1 MELTKEEELLCARA
15 AELAENGTYAVTA
28 TPFLTPRERLAV
40 HDSLCRSGWIQHC
53 FWWGGYIGAERTCGI
68 FVPEWYLPEEV
79 PAAAGGYAGAFAAD
93 RNTFFAGLLAD
104 NTALANEVP
113 ICALSVKGSGFA
125 SLTHR
130 DFMGGILSL
139 GIERDVIGDIVV
151 LSAGENTMP
160 AEALVFAAGHICSYL
175 EESLTQIGRDSVSAK
190 RTVYSVNEIPE
201 KRYEPIAVTVS
212 SPRLDGIV
220 KAITGMSREDAAE
233 FVRRGLAELNYQCAQ
248 VDKTVCPGD
257 TLSLRG
263 YGKYRIDTTDTE
275 TRRGRIR
282 VTGRKYV

>member
-15 AELAENGTYAVTA
+15 AELAENSSYMVSA
-28 TPFLTPRERLAV
+28 TPFFTPRERLAV
-40 HDSLCRSGWIQHC
+40 HDFLCRSGQMANC
-53 FWWGGYIGAERTCGI
+53 FWWGGYPGAERACGI

-79 PAAAGGYAGAFAAD
+79 PAVSGGYAGAFDEERD
-93 RNTFFAGLLAD
+93 RFFARLLEE
-104 NTALANEVP
+104 NPSLAEEIP
-113 ICALSVKGSGFA
+113 LRALSVRGSGFA
-125 SLTHR
+125 SLSHR
-130 DFMGGILSL
+130 DFMGGILAL

-151 LSAGENTMP
+151 RFA
-160 AEALVFAAGHICSYL
+160 AEEASSSQAVVFAAAKICSYL
-175 EESLTQIGRDSVSAK
+175 EESLTQIGRDAVVTERITHPAGEELPRRFES
-190 RTVYSVNEIPE
+190 
-201 KRYEPIAVTVS
+201 IAVTVS

-233 FVRRGLAELNYQCAQ
+233 FVRRGLAELNYHPAP

-263 YGKYRIDTTDTE
+263 HGKYRIDTTDTE

-282 VTGRKYV
+282 VTGRKYI

>member
-15 AELAENGTYAVTA
+15 AELAENGSFMVAVT
-28 TPFLTPRERLAV
+28 PFFTPRERMAV
-40 HDSLCRSGWIQHC
+40 HDYLCRSGQMGSC
-53 FWWGGYIGAERTCGI
+53 FWWGGYPGAERACGV
-68 FVPEWYLPEEV
+68 FVPDWYLPEEV
-79 PAAAGGYAGAFAAD
+79 PSVTGGYAGAFD
-93 RNTFFAGLLAD
+93 ETRNTFFAGLLQE
-104 NTALANEVP
+104 NPSLAEEIP
-113 ICALSVKGSGFA
+113 LCALSVKGSGFA

-130 DFMGGILSL
+130 DYMGGILSL

-151 LSAGENTMP
+151 RGGTEENP
-160 AEALVFAAGHICSYL
+160 AAEAVVFAAEKICAYL
-175 EESLTQIGRDSVSAK
+175 EESLTQIGRDAVTTK
-190 RTVYSVNEIPE
+190 RILHPAGEALPR
-201 KRYEPIAVTVS
+201 RYEAVSVTVS

-233 FVRRGLAELNYQCAQ
+233 FVRRGLAELNYHPAQ

-282 VTGRKYV
+282 VTGRKYI

>member
-15 AELAENGTYAVTA
+15 AELADNGSYMISV
-28 TPFLTPRERLAV
+28 TPFFTPRERLVV
-40 HDSLCRSGWIQHC
+40 HDFLCRNGLMENC
-53 FWWGGYIGAERTCGI
+53 FWWGGYPGAERACGV
-68 FVPEWYLPEEV
+68 FVPEWYMPEEV
-79 PAAAGGYAGAFAAD
+79 PTVTGGYAGAFAEN
-93 RNTFFAGLLAD
+93 RNLFFAKLLQD
-104 NTALANEVP
+104 NPSIAEEIPIRALC
-113 ICALSVKGSGFA
+113 IKGSGFA

-130 DFMGGILSL
+130 DFMGGILAL

-151 LSAGENTMP
+151 RDTAGENVST
-160 AEALVFAAGHICSYL
+160 EAVVFAAEKICLYL
-175 EESLTQIGRDSVSAK
+175 EESLHQIGRDAVTTSRFTHPAGESLPRK
-190 RTVYSVNEIPE
+190 
-201 KRYEPIAVTVS
+201 YESITVTVS

-233 FVRRGLAELNYQCAQ
+233 FVRRGLAELNYRSSS

-263 YGKYRIDTTDTE
+263 YGKYKIDTTDTE

-282 VTGRKYV
+282 VTGRKYI